1 MENGYH
7 LERVERQ
14 EISPSRCCRDV
25 KNVGRVVLNGY
36 PLRNSVARLPNT
48 GRQ

>member
-14 EISPSRCCRDV
+14 EISPSCSCRDDR
-25 KNVGRVVLNGY
+25 NVERLVLNGY
-36 PLRNSVARLPNT
+36 LLRFARLYNS
-48 GRQ
+48 GKQ

>member
-14 EISPSRCCRDV
+14 EISPSCSCRDDRNV
-25 KNVGRVVLNGY
+25 KRLVLNGY